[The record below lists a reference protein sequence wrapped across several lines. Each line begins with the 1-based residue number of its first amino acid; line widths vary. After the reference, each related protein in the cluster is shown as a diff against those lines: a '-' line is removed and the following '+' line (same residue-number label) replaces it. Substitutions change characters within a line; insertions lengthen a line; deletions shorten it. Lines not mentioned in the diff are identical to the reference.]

1 MKQKWEMCTT
11 AELVKVSRGNSAPLP
26 LLSPGPFSN
35 IRPMHFPAP
44 LQIIQAQPGGRM
56 LGPTLI
62 PARLPGP
69 PGHRLPIRTLS
80 PIMNQGGPGPRSQNS
95 PAPIPP
101 QSSQPNQNLQKPKF
115 QVQANAVNVPD
126 SVRKSMAPPPA
137 ANPENFKVPSIKDQ
151 KAALKEKNSLIP
163 NRKAQ
168 PVQITEDTIDVQ
180 KPESQVK
187 SEKHNFILPT
197 DLLDDHDAEDQS
209 NVETNHPPTE
219 LLGSLNHNPE
229 ESDQETPPSKV
240 REKTSV
246 KFEFT

>member
-26 LLSPGPFSN
+26 LLSPAPFTGM
-35 IRPMHFPAP
+35 RPMHFPAP
-44 LQIIQAQPGGRM
+44 LQLIQAPPGGRM
-56 LGPTLI
+56 LGPALI
-62 PARLPGP
+62 QARLPGP

-95 PAPIPP
+95 PNPIPP
-101 QSSQPNQNLQKPKF
+101 PSSQPNQNLQKPKF

-126 SVRKSMAPPPA
+126 SVRKSMAPPPTQ
-137 ANPENFKVPSIKDQ
+137 NPENFKVPSIKDQ

-168 PVQITEDTIDVQ
+168 PVKITEETGE
-180 KPESQVK
+180 KTMK
-187 SEKHNFILPT
+187 TANSEKHNFILPT

-209 NVETNHPPTE
+209 NVEVNHPPAE
-219 LLGSLNHNPE
+219 LLGSLNHNFE

-240 REKTSV
+240 SFQRTKI
-246 KFEFT
+246 KI